1 MNKPAGRGERDE
13 WERERA
19 RESYIIYTYLDGG
32 VGERGALR
40 RVGTEAALRHIEGFG
55 GVVEGP
61 LEVLWRRKS
70 IHFANDFG
78 RFAASNA
85 IDFLLIGPA
94 NWFICVREER
104 KIKRDRERE
113 KLETFD
119 ISSAFCCSQLLLQL
133 QINNRIAR
141 ANLMQ

>member
-1 MNKPAGRGERDE
+1 MSTAVKYSYTLCKS
-13 WERERA
+13 EREG
-19 RESYIIYTYLDGG
+19 YIICTYLDGC

-40 RVGTEAALRHIEGFG
+40 RVRTEAALRHIEGFG

-78 RFAASNA
+78 RLAASDA

-94 NWFICVREER
+94 NWFICARER
-104 KIKRDRERE
+104 KKNHRD
-113 KLETFD
+113 
-119 ISSAFCCSQLLLQL
+119 
-133 QINNRIAR
+133 
-141 ANLMQ
+141 